1 MPAASIQ
8 FSQGGNTPAAGESAL
23 GFLTTSAVT
32 LFDAAGG
39 GATSWAWTIVG
50 FPGPLG
56 SAPVISGAA
65 TQTATVTPPTDG
77 IYIIKLVRTDSGPVV
92 TTDVRFFGV
101 ADTDYGHYLPTAGM
115 TGNMTNIGGSVAAQE
130 AGWEG
135 RQDASTNVFLD
146 AILRFLRGS
155 VGRFVGKVATVNFAS
170 GTPTTVA
177 VVDGTDKPY
186 RVFNLTGSGL
196 YTQELSTAGAA
207 EGKRFKFKVNITAGS
222 GGFTLVNGIAGTTL
236 FALTAPPSGTHAWSF
251 EAVFDGTDWTVHGIG
266 AADPKAVPGALDVPI
281 VTGLQATSQ
290 IVYTRIG
297 NIRLDPSK
305 FPANTQITFQ
315 AIVEATTGKTAQIQ
329 LYNLTDGGPVAGSV
343 LSSSSTT
350 PAVVSATV
358 TLPGSSKDYEVQLL
372 MTTAGSTSDHVD
384 CTSAK
389 LILTWA

>member
-1 MPAASIQ
+1 MPAAQIQ
-8 FSQGGNTPAAGESAL
+8 FSQGGNTPAAGQSAL
-23 GFLTTSAVT
+23 GFLTTSPVT

-39 GATSWAWTIVG
+39 GATSWAWSIVG

-56 SAPVISGAA
+56 SVPVITGASS
-65 TQTATVTPPTDG
+65 QTATVTPPTDG
-77 IYIIKLVRTDSGPVV
+77 IYIVKLVRVDGIVT

-101 ADTDYGHYLPTAGM
+101 ADLDYGHYLPSAGM
-115 TGNMTNIGGSVAAQE
+115 TGNMTNIGGSTAAQQ

-135 RQDASTNVFLD
+135 RQDATTNVFLD

-155 VGRFVGKVATVNFAS
+155 VGRFVGKVATVNFSS
-170 GTPTTVA
+170 GTPTTVTL
-177 VVDGTDKPY
+177 VDGTDKPY
-186 RVFNLTGSGL
+186 RILNLTGSGL
-196 YTQELSTAGAA
+196 YTQELSTAGAS
-207 EGKRFKFKVNITAGS
+207 EGKRFKFTVNLTAGA
-222 GGFTLVNGIAGTTL
+222 GGFTLVNGIGGSTL

-251 EAVFDGTDWTVHGIG
+251 EAVFDGTNWTVHRIS
-266 AADPKAVPGALDVPI
+266 AVDPKAIPGTMEIPI

-297 NIRLDPSK
+297 NLRIDPSK

-315 AIVEATTGKTAQIQ
+315 AIVEATAGKTAQIL
-329 LYNLTDGGPVAGSV
+329 LYNLTDGGPVAGTP
-343 LSSSSTT
+343 LSSSSVT

-358 TLPGSSKDYEVQLL
+358 TLPGSQKDYEVQLL
-372 MTTAGSTSDHVD
+372 MTTAGTSSDHVD